1 MLSKLSILRVLLGW
15 TCLGGLV
22 SSATAQTYLTT
33 PNYANPSVMPSGNTN
48 QNAFAST
55 FSGNVFA
62 PTNRPSEAGTK
73 RYQIASWSAGANFTS
88 GQPDFT
94 FGDPIN
100 PPPMVDT
107 TVAPTVLTA
116 NGAFYLPSTKQLI
129 AAQGGAV
136 RVAWPLITGGSNTVT
151 YNIGSVPSKLASRL
165 FWTDNYSTV
174 NAVQT
179 NPNKSPDNSD
189 YAVSLKGV
197 YGKIHYN
204 ITVPNFDSINS
215 QDTPDGRSGRSVN
228 AVTNMNLAATWI
240 DDNDLLRSRN
250 QTGYFIVEYFDT
262 SSYSRS
268 VAYEVVYVGG
278 PVVYNSYVT
287 LGSRLLPHEGASVA
301 NDSAISVSTAKASDY
316 VTRWTAAGSD
326 FYGQVFAVAV
336 NTDSSH
342 ALGDTSKTQLLWQ
355 RTGTL
360 GVIWPYELDWYGI
373 DWPGDAQA
381 NLFVFDAGNLTNSP
395 RAQIPGS
402 YSASVVWEDSP
413 GKVLGFSSQNS
424 TLSPLGEGRALVQY
438 QNATDVWMVPV
449 RVVSSTNGAYVSA
462 QQVYWPV
469 GTPLQPFAAPAQL
482 QFNGL
487 DTQISLET
495 ELDPGLTVQMW
506 VNPATLTNVQNLAAW
521 LDYPQ
526 QAMVQACLYL
536 STNRL
541 CLSVLTNGTTGS
553 ALLTSKD
560 TLAPNVWSH
569 VAFTK
574 SSSGSLK
581 LFLNGVLQATSTVT
595 SFNGQAVGRV
605 TYGQCVVGGRLG
617 QSGAA
622 AQSLAGYLGQFNAFQ
637 VWSTEIPAVTLAV
650 NMSVPLTG
658 TEGGLTHLLTSEGL
672 QSRDPADPSGTSFS
686 ITDKATGSTVAGQG
700 GLMTTGTM
708 AYPMPN
714 QIAFDG
720 VANWLQFPLA
730 LSNGGVATIEFKIT
744 PAQVG
749 NASLLALTAPGV
761 TNLGVS
767 IRAGSMALAIGANNV
782 PLVASS
788 ILVNGTYSVAL
799 ILTNNMAT
807 LYLGSQ
813 SLCTT
818 TLPGA
823 GTNTLSSLALLATGL
838 SNGPYAG
845 VISDLR
851 IYSSARS
858 KSQIA
863 DDILSPA
870 DLTDSSLQ
878 QLYTFDALSQ
888 KTLPG
893 STNSP
898 VFTLADQAR
907 GWTATYYGSPALGAQ
922 LSFADMPEFTGG
934 IVRSGTAYHAAVYQ
948 AEGRILPVNDLPT
961 NRVLQVWWP
970 STYTA
975 PYLDTPL
982 QFPGQVNNYVLMD
995 PLVAPT
1001 LVVAGQNTS
1010 RGYEI
1015 PSSWT
1020 SPVVYYGNDPTRTGF
1035 NPNEEHAM
1043 IIGSSVYA
1051 LRWDLNGDNTS
1062 HNYVL
1067 LQYQDSDQGY
1077 QTFLQ
1082 PIWVVPTNSQYPSFD
1097 STLNV
1102 GQLLQAPMP
1111 LPDLPASTNSHVVSG
1126 TDPNHRLYQDRQ
1138 FAFWAISAVTTGT
1151 NYDGANVAWWYPM
1164 QPSFYWPTTIAAG
1177 GSVPFGDSTSGKPI
1191 RYSTQWPTPT
1201 PVLALGQTLSDAV
1214 PSADGNGYL
1223 PAVAGQLSVDVLYD
1237 AAKLNN
1243 NRTTVVLEDPSTTS
1257 ATSLSRLVGLPATE
1271 VNYGLTYFT
1280 TLPAHLRNRVYW
1292 DPVALK
1298 LNLTGKIVRPVTGF
1312 PYVEP
1317 AWLSPSDCQT
1327 LLGLSTD
1334 SQWQTAVGNLRRTAN
1349 LVGSAETPFTELV
1362 LTPTSQTGGY
1372 VTLGVNTRTNLNLRG
1387 VPVAVYPMFVDTNRL
1402 YTGVIN
1408 SIYSDNAFDQ
1418 YMVMRHSGDFGGDP
1432 SQFTFDWRYTFPVD
1446 GRVPNSNPSSD
1457 DGWISHAPA
1466 TAGLNNVVFGG
1477 PGLLTLQDLYFTVR
1491 WRSMAAGSPNTNWS
1505 SWTDPV
1511 LVQSWLTRAMN
1522 GINPYTQRVNNL
1534 AASQPDLS
1542 TSLLTGAGKRY
1553 VGDVPLNTENADQYG
1568 LIEIYETLLGQ
1579 ARNISIDAGYSD
1591 DNVNASLLESASKLN
1606 DLYNILGDEA
1616 FSDAQ
1621 DPTVA
1626 WGNRDL
1632 NDILHGSRASSL
1644 FPFEGEV
1651 PNLNE
1656 ETLALLRGRDNTS
1669 STPVSTYPVY
1679 NRLYW
1684 NFTGGINTGEPAY
1697 AVNYGTPSVAGD
1709 PTGSITAADAAKL
1722 YPQGHGDAYGHY
1734 LTALSEYYRLLANTN
1749 FTWRPRTQVV
1759 PVEGVN
1765 VTFYYEDEKRMAS
1778 TAAQLGRVALMVAH
1792 ETFKKDFSFNP
1803 SSQVPLFQDSNTNR
1817 AWSASEWCNRSSQL
1831 SYINWAVL
1839 NSLLPAA
1846 TDFDTAET
1854 ISRATVPGLS
1864 QVADNVS
1871 ALQDLADAIDRGDS
1885 PMQVSANVVP
1895 FDLDPALL
1903 DNGISHFEQIYGRA
1917 VSALSSA
1924 YNALQQSCQAALD
1937 LRRQNTS
1944 LESFRRQVIQRETE
1958 LNNQLTDLYGT
1969 PYADDIGPT
1978 GAFITGYSGPDLYH
1992 YNYIDPGIF
2001 DPATAGA
2008 VTNLSVALQYSLTG
2022 DKQDILAAVGTKV
2035 TYSVNREGIPVI
2047 PSNWNG
2053 SRAIY
2058 GKIQDAVS
2066 AYIHAWTSLRAA
2078 VANQQNHGNELASQ
2092 LQRLQDHSAYSD
2104 HYGAIGDS
2112 LGRAI
2117 LTEQMIQNALD
2128 STLKSLDIFE
2138 AEMKAAYAAS
2148 KDPIPAS
2155 FIVGLANGGDM
2166 SFPARIGMAVAD
2178 LIGEETIG
2186 AAKNAASFGSFA
2198 ASMAISQLTSLLD
2211 DNATA
2216 LADAEYQSQVAMTS
2230 SILLSK
2236 VNADR
2241 DSVYAAAV
2249 DCRHA
2254 WQTYVSLIA
2263 KGNRLQS
2270 DLTTFRAENASRVQQ
2285 ARYGESIFR
2294 SFRNEALQNYG
2305 AAYDM
2310 AARYAMA
2317 AAKVYDFETGLLD
2330 PTVVTGRS
2338 GDFLGSIIRAEQIGD
2353 MVDGQPQLAP
2363 EGANTLANV
2372 LAQMRANWTTLK
2384 GRFSINNPTLES
2396 HALSLRWEAFRIG
2409 NAPGTAMQHDYDTT
2423 WQNKLYTCKVADIR
2437 QVAEFKNFCQTYSPM
2452 QTNEPA
2458 IVIRFS
2464 TEINQGKNLFGLPLS
2479 SGDTYYDPT
2488 HFTTKIRGSAISFF
2502 NYNGGTSN
2510 LLTTTPRAYLF
2521 PVGTDRQRT
2530 PMDGGATVRDWH
2542 VVDQVWPI
2550 PYPSAAGN
2558 VSLSLQDLGTDNVH
2572 LLRKFPEMLAYD
2584 SADLASRPAVS
2595 YDSRLVGR
2603 SLWNTSWCLI
2613 IPASSLS
2620 SSTSTSLD
2628 TFIQNVQDI
2637 KIHLQTYSYSGN

>member
-1 MLSKLSILRVLLGW
+1 
-15 TCLGGLV
+15 
-22 SSATAQTYLTT
+22 
-33 PNYANPSVMPSGNTN
+33 
-48 QNAFAST
+48 
-55 FSGNVFA
+55 
-62 PTNRPSEAGTK
+62 
-73 RYQIASWSAGANFTS
+73 
-88 GQPDFT
+88 
-94 FGDPIN
+94 
-100 PPPMVDT
+100 
-107 TVAPTVLTA
+107 
-116 NGAFYLPSTKQLI
+116 
-129 AAQGGAV
+129 
-136 RVAWPLITGGSNTVT
+136 
-151 YNIGSVPSKLASRL
+151 
-165 FWTDNYSTV
+165 
-174 NAVQT
+174 
-179 NPNKSPDNSD
+179 
-189 YAVSLKGV
+189 
-197 YGKIHYN
+197 
-204 ITVPNFDSINS
+204 
-215 QDTPDGRSGRSVN
+215 
-228 AVTNMNLAATWI
+228 
-240 DDNDLLRSRN
+240 
-250 QTGYFIVEYFDT
+250 
-262 SSYSRS
+262 
-268 VAYEVVYVGG
+268 
-278 PVVYNSYVT
+278 
-287 LGSRLLPHEGASVA
+287 
-301 NDSAISVSTAKASDY
+301 
-316 VTRWTAAGSD
+316 
-326 FYGQVFAVAV
+326 
-336 NTDSSH
+336 
-342 ALGDTSKTQLLWQ
+342 
-355 RTGTL
+355 
-360 GVIWPYELDWYGI
+360 
-373 DWPGDAQA
+373 
-381 NLFVFDAGNLTNSP
+381 
-395 RAQIPGS
+395 
-402 YSASVVWEDSP
+402 
-413 GKVLGFSSQNS
+413 
-424 TLSPLGEGRALVQY
+424 
-438 QNATDVWMVPV
+438 
-449 RVVSSTNGAYVSA
+449 
-462 QQVYWPV
+462 
-469 GTPLQPFAAPAQL
+469 
-482 QFNGL
+482 
-487 DTQISLET
+487 
-495 ELDPGLTVQMW
+495 
-506 VNPATLTNVQNLAAW
+506 
-521 LDYPQ
+521 
-526 QAMVQACLYL
+526 
-536 STNRL
+536 
-541 CLSVLTNGTTGS
+541 
-553 ALLTSKD
+553 
-560 TLAPNVWSH
+560 
-569 VAFTK
+569 
-574 SSSGSLK
+574 
-581 LFLNGVLQATSTVT
+581 
-595 SFNGQAVGRV
+595 
-605 TYGQCVVGGRLG
+605 
-617 QSGAA
+617 
-622 AQSLAGYLGQFNAFQ
+622 
-637 VWSTEIPAVTLAV
+637 
-650 NMSVPLTG
+650 
-658 TEGGLTHLLTSEGL
+658 
-672 QSRDPADPSGTSFS
+672 
-686 ITDKATGSTVAGQG
+686 
-700 GLMTTGTM
+700 
-708 AYPMPN
+708 
-714 QIAFDG
+714 
-720 VANWLQFPLA
+720 
-730 LSNGGVATIEFKIT
+730 
-744 PAQVG
+744 
-749 NASLLALTAPGV
+749 
-761 TNLGVS
+761 
-767 IRAGSMALAIGANNV
+767 
-782 PLVASS
+782 
-788 ILVNGTYSVAL
+788 
-799 ILTNNMAT
+799 
-807 LYLGSQ
+807 
-813 SLCTT
+813 
-818 TLPGA
+818 
-823 GTNTLSSLALLATGL
+823 
-838 SNGPYAG
+838 
-845 VISDLR
+845 
-851 IYSSARS
+851 
-858 KSQIA
+858 
-863 DDILSPA
+863 
-870 DLTDSSLQ
+870 
-878 QLYTFDALSQ
+878 
-888 KTLPG
+888 
-893 STNSP
+893 
-898 VFTLADQAR
+898 
-907 GWTATYYGSPALGAQ
+907 
-922 LSFADMPEFTGG
+922 MPEFTGG

-1062 HNYVL
+1062 QNYVL
-1067 LQYQDSDQGY
+1067 LQYQDPDQGY

-1408 SIYSDNAFDQ
+1408 SIYSENAFDQ

-1765 VTFYYEDEKRMAS
+1765 VT
-1778 TAAQLGRVALMVAH
+1778 
-1792 ETFKKDFSFNP
+1792 